1 MANLSNI
8 NNKFLVTTGGN
19 VLIGQTA
26 AVGSSLLQ
34 VTGNSTFAGS
44 VEIRSGNK
52 LILQRPNNG
61 VATEIS
67 TDSTGAMILNSINDE
82 GFFFNNAGTNAFKL
96 DPVNATFAGTVL
108 IDGVSNYTGLEVK
121 GAGASRPQ
129 IKFSNANQGTLAQIY
144 GTESNSLVTTVPA
157 GLEYQVRNANGASGD
172 HVFKSYNTA
181 ILTLNGGTNA
191 ATFGSAT
198 YGSSLGQVR
207 IINDAASNPASLSLM
222 GYNNVASGGNYA
234 SIDLAM
240 QSSGTGGNV
249 VSSIRGLA
257 VGTGENASELA
268 FYTATSGVLTE
279 AMRITNNTVIQLTSG
294 INGYLNTNSI
304 GMEMDINRNPETG
317 AFKDAGLSHARI
329 IMRGDTTAN
338 GGSNIKFVTSPTVNT
353 VGTTKLTIAGDG
365 KIQVGSD
372 KVIWA
377 GGYGGGLVI
386 RQNNATGDR
395 LIKMVTVDSTGAIVS
410 DNVLVAKGAS
420 VGIGTGS
427 PSRKLVVAQSDVT
440 EPSGIDANTS
450 ILIKNNTWSGI
461 QMLATEATGNFITFG
476 DNVNGFA
483 GRIQY
488 SHATNA
494 MQFETVG
501 AERMRITAA
510 GALEIKGSSTTAS
523 AQAFITNDNSLLTIG
538 SSISGSVVKDIQFS
552 SPSAMMYIDGSKG
565 SVGIGTTSPD
575 QTGYGYKTLTI
586 MGGTT
591 AGYAGTLELLTPST
605 TANGQN
611 LGIVSFGVGGTRNA
625 MIGAIRESAN
635 DNGTLQF
642 WTSADSNGIAKRMSI
657 LANGNVIIG
666 TETSTACT
674 FKVSSTK
681 NGSESSPHFCITGN
695 GYSAL
700 HWLDTNAY
708 NIVSN
713 SVGRDIEIRANTNGV
728 ILTPGATAW
737 ASNSDI
743 ALKENINPLED
754 VLDKI
759 KDYRCVE
766 YNLKN
771 SPEDKKIGF
780 IAQDWVNDFSPI
792 INKDKNDML
801 SMKYSETIPVLLKA
815 IQELTAKVKELE
827 NK

>member
-1 MANLSNI
+1 MASLSNI
-8 NNKFLVTTGGN
+8 NGLFDVH
-19 VLIGQTA
+19 
-26 AVGSSLLQ
+26 
-34 VTGNSTFAGS
+34 
-44 VEIRSGNK
+44 
-52 LILQRPNNG
+52 
-61 VATEIS
+61 
-67 TDSTGAMILNSINDE
+67 STGAILFNTSHGTSGQILKSNGNAAPTWVAASTVIGGPYLPVSGGTLTGALAGTSATFSGQVNINSGSDLRLYRSDNATYARFNYAGGSVGLDIDDLNSDGINLQQ
-82 GFFFNNAGTNAFKL
+82 AGVNKL
-96 DPVNATFAGTVL
+96 RIETSGNATFAGIV
-108 IDGVSNYTGLEVK
+108 GMGSTGIY
-121 GAGASRPQ
+121 AGTA
-129 IKFSNANQGTLAQIY
+129 AQ
-144 GTESNSLVTTVPA
+144 
-157 GLEYQVRNANGASGD
+157 
-172 HVFKSYNTA
+172 
-181 ILTLNGGTNA
+181 LNLPG
-191 ATFGSAT
+191 
-198 YGSSLGQVR
+198 
-207 IINDAASNPASLSLM
+207 
-222 GYNNVASGGNYA
+222 
-234 SIDLAM
+234 
-240 QSSGTGGNV
+240 
-249 VSSIRGLA
+249 RGLA
-257 VGTGENASELA
+257 IKNDKNGSNNNWSYIENTATGSASNINFYTGNNAAALTLAHNGNATFSGNVRISKTDATLEINNSTGSLTNADLYISVEDTGQADVRQYGAYPLA
-268 FYTATSGVLTE
+268 FWTNNAE
-279 AMRITNNTVIQLTSG
+279 RMRIDS
-294 INGYLNTNSI
+294 S
-304 GMEMDINRNPETG
+304 
-317 AFKDAGLSHARI
+317 
-329 IMRGDTTAN
+329 
-338 GGSNIKFVTSPTVNT
+338 
-353 VGTTKLTIAGDG
+353 G

-427 PSRKLVVAQSDVT
+427 PAHKLNVVAPNNTTAV
-440 EPSGIDANTS
+440 GIDFPSASFDFSANSTS
-450 ILIKNNTWSGI
+450 GYTTSFHMDNTGTYIGSNSAGRALIFQTNDTDRLYINGN
-461 QMLATEATGNFITFG
+461 TGNVGIGTVSPDSVLHIK
-476 DNVNGFA
+476 DNTA
-483 GRIQY
+483 GPTQLSIQSNDFTRAEEINFLNPSTSAISGQIQY
-488 SHATNA
+488 YTNP
-494 MQFETVG
+494 TVEYMSFSV
-501 AERMRITAA
+501 ANNSAAVERMRIKNT
-510 GALEIKGSSTTAS
+510 GAIEIKGSSTTAN

-538 SSISGSVVKDIQFS
+538 SSVSGSVVKDIQFS

-565 SVGIGTTSPD
+565 SVGIGTTLPD

-586 MGGTT
+586 MGGTP
-591 AGYAGTLELLTPST
+591 AGYAGVLELLTPST
-605 TANGQN
+605 NANGQN

-635 DNGTLQF
+635 NNGTLQF

-713 SVGRDIEIRANTNGV
+713 SVGRDIEIRANINGV

-815 IQELTAKVKELE
+815 IQELTARIKELE